1 MYNIG
6 LVEIKCL
13 NHELSALCKISNTK
27 KNTITVFTTRPI
39 FEVAKAET
47 ELKGEV
53 DDYEWIFPKKDEG
66 MFSFLRRIQ
75 KICNERIDLVI
86 VNSLRIW
93 QFLFFKPRCKM
104 LCVVDDL
111 NYWFR
116 DIKSLKIYFKKIKD
130 FKNNVLRNR
139 KLIAN
144 AITGPIIRNSI
155 LSKYDRVMVEYP
167 PFKAYI
173 RSNFD
178 YKGKIYCFPNR
189 PFQGIISSQDDNKIR
204 FVVPGMIQERR
215 RDYELVLR
223 VFENLFP
230 KYKNLIELYFLGRP
244 QEEYGRKII
253 SDSQKLRKRGYR
265 IFCSKEY
272 VPPEIMDETLTKSDV
287 IISPMRVKY
296 RSGCVEEVYT
306 ITKPSGIFS
315 DSIKYAKPCIV
326 PETYN
331 ITEEMKTSF
340 LTYKDEKDLQG
351 ILETLIDDKEKL
363 ENLKREAIN
372 NSKKFSL
379 EKLQIKFDRMVEEI
393 VFGEKTYQK
402 DNQIKL

>member
-6 LVEIKCL
+6 LVEVKCL
-13 NHELSALCKISNTK
+13 NHELSALCKMSNIK
-27 KNTITVFTTRPI
+27 KNKITVFTTRSI
-39 FEVAKAET
+39 FKVAKAET

-53 DDYEWIFPKKDEG
+53 NDYEWIFPKKDEG

-86 VNSLRIW
+86 VNSLRTW
-93 QFLFFKPRCKM
+93 HFLFFKPRCKM

-116 DIKSLKIYFKKIKD
+116 DTKFLKIYIKKIKD
-130 FKNNVLRNR
+130 FRNNVLLNRN
-139 KLIAN
+139 LTDN
-144 AITGPIIRNSI
+144 AITGPIIRNLI
-155 LSKYDRVMVEYP
+155 LSKYNGVIVEYP
-167 PFKAYI
+167 PFREYI
-173 RSNFD
+173 RNNFD
-178 YKGKIYCFPNR
+178 YRGKIYCLPNR
-189 PFQGIISSQDDNKIR
+189 SFNYTISSQGDNKIR

-215 RDYELVLR
+215 RNYEIVLR

-230 KYKNLIELYFLGRP
+230 KYKNLIELYFLGKP

-253 SDSQKLRKRGYR
+253 SYSEKLRKKGYK

-272 VPPEIMDETLTKSDV
+272 VPPEIMEETLAKSDV

-296 RSGCVEEVYT
+296 ISGCVEEVYT

-331 ITEEMKTSF
+331 ITEEMKTSY
-340 LTYKDEKDLQG
+340 LTYKDEKDLERL
-351 ILETLIDDKEKL
+351 LETLICDKEKL
-363 ENLKREAIN
+363 GNLKREAIN
-372 NSKKFSL
+372 NSNKFSL
-379 EKLQIKFDRMVEEI
+379 EKMQANFNRMVDE
-393 VFGEKTYQK
+393 VLSG
-402 DNQIKL
+402 